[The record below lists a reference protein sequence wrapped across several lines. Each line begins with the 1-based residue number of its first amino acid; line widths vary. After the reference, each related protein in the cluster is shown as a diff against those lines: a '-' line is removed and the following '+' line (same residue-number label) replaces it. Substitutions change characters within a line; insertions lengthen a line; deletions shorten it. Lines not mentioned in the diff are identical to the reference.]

1 MQIKKI
7 IYYLG
12 IDANPVSHLEK
23 IISGIG
29 GFLSIFSI
37 IYISSLYVGVEAVYV
52 IPSMGASAVLL
63 FAAPHSALGQLWNVI
78 GGHLISAAIGVTC
91 ARYLP
96 GGGLAASSSVGLAI
110 GVMYYARC
118 LHPPGGNAGP
128 PTVNPHGTARDSA
141 HARVR

>member
-37 IYISSLYVGVEAVYV
+37 IYISSLHVGVEAVYV
-52 IPSMGASAVLL
+52 IPSM
-63 FAAPHSALGQLWNVI
+63 
-78 GGHLISAAIGVTC
+78 
-91 ARYLP
+91 
-96 GGGLAASSSVGLAI
+96 
-110 GVMYYARC
+110 
-118 LHPPGGNAGP
+118 
-128 PTVNPHGTARDSA
+128 
-141 HARVR
+141 

>member
-37 IYISSLYVGVEAVYV
+37 IYFSSLYIGEEAVNV
-52 IPSMGASAVLL
+52 VPSMGASAVLL
-63 FAAPHSALGQLWNVI
+63 FAVPHSTLGQLWNVI

-96 GGGLAASSSVGLAI
+96 LGGIRGRSKCRISNSSNVLCTLPSPSRGGLQL
-110 GVMYYARC
+110 
-118 LHPPGGNAGP
+118 
-128 PTVNPHGTARDSA
+128 
-141 HARVR
+141 

>member
-12 IDANPVSHLEK
+12 IDANPFSHLEK

-52 IPSMGASAVLL
+52 IPSM
-63 FAAPHSALGQLWNVI
+63 
-78 GGHLISAAIGVTC
+78 
-91 ARYLP
+91 
-96 GGGLAASSSVGLAI
+96 
-110 GVMYYARC
+110 
-118 LHPPGGNAGP
+118 
-128 PTVNPHGTARDSA
+128 
-141 HARVR
+141 

>member
-37 IYISSLYVGVEAVYV
+37 IYIRSLYVGVEAVYV

-63 FAAPHSALGQLWNVI
+63 FAGTSQCTWTALECNRRTWFRSCIIYYRGILWV
-78 GGHLISAAIGVTC
+78 L
-91 ARYLP
+91 
-96 GGGLAASSSVGLAI
+96 
-110 GVMYYARC
+110 
-118 LHPPGGNAGP
+118 LHK
-128 PTVNPHGTARDSA
+128 H
-141 HARVR
+141 

>member
-91 ARYLP
+91 ARQS
-96 GGGLAASSSVGLAI
+96 ARRNRSRSQCRISNSSDVL
-110 GVMYYARC
+110 C
-118 LHPPGGNAGP
+118 LMSSPSRRRNSFGCGDRRTKHFCFGI
-128 PTVNPHGTARDSA
+128 
-141 HARVR
+141 